1 MANFID
7 RCEKIT
13 LRWNMIRIRPY
24 FNTICMQCSGISNSC
39 RRPAK
44 CEHIRGSNVVHFHWA
59 DVSNGVQS
67 ATRTTLTHTEL
78 STTSFQNKL

>member
-44 CEHIRGSNVVHFHWA
+44 CEHIRGSNV
-59 DVSNGVQS
+59 
-67 ATRTTLTHTEL
+67 
-78 STTSFQNKL
+78 